1 MKNSLKSILFELCV
15 ANEETKLLKRALEIK
30 TGHVLSLEELSIR
43 LIKSDVV
50 ASGNTELLEK
60 FGQHDSSI
68 EIMVT
73 VLEINPY
80 SLRNTYKIN
89 HPLEGEKWVADNGYG
104 RYV

>member
-1 MKNSLKSILFELCV
+1 MNDSLESILFKLCV
-15 ANEETKLLKRALEIK
+15 ANEETKLLKRALEIQ
-30 TGHVLSLEELSIR
+30 TGHVFSTKEVSLR
-43 LIKSDVV
+43 LLKNEVV
-50 ASGNTELLEK
+50 KADNTELLEK

-68 EIMVT
+68 DVMVP

>member
-1 MKNSLKSILFELCV
+1 LKNE
-15 ANEETKLLKRALEIK
+15 
-30 TGHVLSLEELSIR
+30 
-43 LIKSDVV
+43 VV
-50 ASGNTELLEK
+50 KADNTELLEK

-68 EIMVT
+68 DVMVP